1 VVISNL
7 KGYHH
12 KLRVKDAETWEN
24 VEVTLR
30 QIKNDSGSNRKNA
43 YKIEIDAFYT
53 SFNRPITLIVDKSF
67 KAKDNKARL
76 DTIRIT

>member
-7 KGYHH
+7 KGYYY

-30 QIKNDSGSNRKNA
+30 QIENNSGNNRKNA

-53 SFNRPITLIVDKSF
+53 FFDRPITLIVDKSF
-67 KAKDNKARL
+67 KAKDNKA
-76 DTIRIT
+76 